1 MYKHFALITLPL
13 LCGVIARA
21 APIACPTGTVQDYTT
36 TVNAAGGCFEDGL
49 LFTQF
54 QYLSSSAG
62 SGVALPASSVA
73 VAPLVN
79 AAGTG
84 FGFQLSGGF
93 AAAPNSVSDAILQ
106 YQISTI
112 NTQPLL
118 SSVNLSF
125 NGTFTGSGIANVSEN
140 YCPGG
145 TVVPPGAGCNALSNI
160 FVQTSNGGTM
170 LQSMA
175 VFPGVSSLTVSKNIQ
190 VNGGTSGTATI
201 SSVTNQFQTQPI
213 PEEPI
218 PEPSAFLLLGS
229 GLVGVAMVRRRLRP

>member
-13 LCGVIARA
+13 LCGVIAGA
-21 APIACPTGTVQDYTT
+21 APIACPTGTLQDYTT

-62 SGVALPASSVA
+62 TGVALPASAVA

-84 FGFQLSGGF
+84 FGFQISGGF
-93 AAAPNSVSDAILQ
+93 AAGPNSVSDGILQ
-106 YQISTI
+106 YQVSTI

-125 NGTFTGSGIANVSEN
+125 NGTFTGSGIASVSEN

-145 TVVPPGAGCNALSNI
+145 TVVPPGAGCSTGLSNI
-160 FVQTSNGGTM
+160 FVQNSNGVTR
-170 LQSMA
+170 LQSAAM
-175 VFPGVSSLTVSKNIQ
+175 FPGVSSLTVSKDIQ

-201 SSVTNQFQTQPI
+201 SSVTNQFQA
-213 PEEPI
+213 I